1 MTREERIEAVLDRF
15 GKYIV
20 QQARANLTRKNK
32 NVSKDL
38 YNSIK
43 WEADASKTGAS
54 FSASL
59 SMLPYGDF
67 QDKGVRGTDAS
78 PINTANSPFRF
89 GKSKGKGKTQGGL
102 SDSINKWVRAR
113 RFQFRDKKGKFMSY
127 DSTAFLVA
135 RSIYRKGIPAT
146 FFYSRPF
153 GLAYQKLPAELV
165 EAFRLT
171 PDDFKEFLRK

>member
-1 MTREERIEAVLDRF
+1 MTREQRIEAVLDRF

-43 WEADASKTGAS
+43 WESDASQTGAS

-67 QDKGVRGTDAS
+67 QDKGVKRHRTAS
-78 PINTANSPFRF
+78 PIKAPQGSPYP
-89 GKSKGKGKTQGGL
+89 L
-102 SDSINKWVRAR
+102 W
-113 RFQFRDKKGKFMSY
+113 
-127 DSTAFLVA
+127 
-135 RSIYRKGIPAT
+135 
-146 FFYSRPF
+146 
-153 GLAYQKLPAELV
+153 
-165 EAFRLT
+165 
-171 PDDFKEFLRK
+171 